1 MIIFNNKQRWNK
13 DKCRCECKELIYKG
27 VCDKGFIFNRSN
39 CRCECDKWCNTCQYL
54 DYSDC
59 KCKEKIIDLIVE
71 ECIEYDD
78 DQTKIVNITVT
89 KTYNKTRIFNKTVT
103 KNDTKTK
110 LVIITVTTNDN
121 QTKIVNILY

>member
-1 MIIFNNKQRWNK
+1 M
-13 DKCRCECKELIYKG
+13 DG
-27 VCDKGFIFNRSN
+27 MDDKGFIFIPSN
-39 CRCECDKWCNTCQYL
+39 SKCECYKSCNTSQYL

-78 DQTKIVNITVT
+78 DQTKIVNIIVT